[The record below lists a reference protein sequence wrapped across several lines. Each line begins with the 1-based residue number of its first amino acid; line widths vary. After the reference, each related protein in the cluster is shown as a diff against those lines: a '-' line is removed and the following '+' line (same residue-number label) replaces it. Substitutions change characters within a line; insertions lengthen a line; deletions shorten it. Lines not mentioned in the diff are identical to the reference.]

1 MRRKLKMSRFI
12 NKFENPKKSIKMK
25 KLVLSVI
32 AIASF
37 ATASIAQTPATP
49 ATPAVNPNAA
59 DFKFEKEVHDFGNI
73 KEGTQ
78 AEYTFKFTNTGKEP
92 LVITNVQASCG
103 CTTPKWTKEP
113 VKPGESGQVTAIYN
127 SKGRPGNFNKAVT
140 ITSNAKTAQKVLFIK
155 GNVEAEASDA
165 SESAMPVKKD
175 VATPASPKQ

>member
-1 MRRKLKMSRFI
+1 
-12 NKFENPKKSIKMK
+12 MK
-25 KLVLSVI
+25 KIVLSII
-32 AIASF
+32 ALAALTT
-37 ATASIAQTPATP
+37 ATMAQTAPAAAP
-49 ATPAVNPNAA
+49 VNPNAA
-59 DFKFEKEVHDFGNI
+59 DFKFEKEVHDFGNV

-78 AEYTFKFTNTGKEP
+78 AEYVFKFTNVGKEP

-113 VKPGESGQVTAIYN
+113 VKPGETGQVTAIYN

-155 GNVEAEASDA
+155 GNVEPSGDGEN

-175 VATPASPKQ
+175 VASPVAKP

>member
-1 MRRKLKMSRFI
+1 MS
-12 NKFENPKKSIKMK
+12 NKSIKKMK
-25 KLVLSVI
+25 KLILSI
-32 AIASF
+32 F
-37 ATASIAQTPATP
+37 ALAALGTASMAQAPAAP
-49 ATPAVNPNAA
+49 AAPANPNAA

-78 AEYTFKFTNTGKEP
+78 AEYVFKFTNTGKEP

-113 VKPGESGQVTAIYN
+113 VKPGESGSVTAIYN

-155 GNVEAEASDA
+155 GNVEPSGES

-175 VATPASPKQ
+175 AATPVAKP

>member
-1 MRRKLKMSRFI
+1 
-12 NKFENPKKSIKMK
+12 MK
-25 KLVLSVI
+25 RLVLSII
-32 AIASF
+32 AF
-37 ATASIAQTPATP
+37 AALTTATMAQTPAAP
-49 ATPAVNPNAA
+49 AAAPVNPNAA
-59 DFKFEKEVHDFGNI
+59 DFKFEKEVHDFGNV

-78 AEYTFKFTNTGKEP
+78 AEYVFKFVNVGKEP

-113 VKPGESGQVTAIYN
+113 VKPGETGQVTAIYN

-155 GNVEAEASDA
+155 GNVEPSGDGEN

-175 VATPASPKQ
+175 AVSPVAKP

>member
-1 MRRKLKMSRFI
+1 
-12 NKFENPKKSIKMK
+12 MK
-25 KLVLSVI
+25 RLVLSFI
-32 AIASF
+32 ALAALTT
-37 ATASIAQTPATP
+37 ATMAQTPAAP
-49 ATPAVNPNAA
+49 AAAPANPNAA
-59 DFKFEKEVHDFGNI
+59 DFKFEKEVHDFGNV

-78 AEYTFKFTNTGKEP
+78 AEYTFKFTNIGKEP

-113 VKPGESGQVTAIYN
+113 VKPGETGQVTAIYN

-155 GNVEAEASDA
+155 GNVEASADGEN

-175 VATPASPKQ
+175 VAAPVAKP